1 MLGFRQ
7 LSERLN
13 TYFKDCYNLLLVSLY
28 NDILWKMQVLNSDSG
43 DDSIPEDDPDS
54 VVVEFIDFI
63 KVEPFFS
70 SSTLKDIEYE
80 VHVDVEKSLLVVSL

>member
-1 MLGFRQ
+1 
-7 LSERLN
+7 
-13 TYFKDCYNLLLVSLY
+13 
-28 NDILWKMQVLNSDSG
+28 MQVLNSDSG